1 MKKYLITTLISLFV
15 NNIYAQLIP
24 ISTDNDC
31 SYDEAGAYYQD
42 ANSYF
47 NPYEGTWVY
56 QNGNEQLI
64 VKLRKATEINSLTNV
79 TRDLIIGEYK
89 YVNAAGTTLLNT
101 LGEYDVNYNLQSKH
115 TISGSCVF
123 DFNDNFSSG
132 FQDCVTSINGLKLS
146 HGYEDTVTGKVGH
159 GPFFVAIKSQ
169 GVNTQM
175 KLMIY
180 TDTRK
185 LVLVNDPELGET
197 YELVS
202 TNNSNIIP
210 GGFYVLTKQ

>member
-1 MKKYLITTLISLFV
+1 MKKYLATTLIILFI
-15 NNIYAQLIP
+15 NNIYAQLTP
-24 ISTDNDC
+24 ISTGDDC
-31 SYDEAGAYYQD
+31 FYDETGAYYQD
-42 ANSYF
+42 ANGYF

-56 QNGNEQLI
+56 QNGNEQLT
-64 VKLRKATEINSLTNV
+64 VKLRTTTEINSSTNV

-89 YVNAAGTTLLNT
+89 YINAAGETVLNT
-101 LGEYDVNYNLQSKH
+101 LAEYDVNYGLQSEH

-146 HGYEDTVTGKVGH
+146 HSYEDTVSDKVGH

-169 GVNTQM
+169 GMNTQM

-210 GGFYVLTKQ
+210 SGFYVLTKQ